1 MDATILW
8 RIRGYI
14 LLATFG
20 ALLVFGVIGHILDR
34 YFGTHPKLFIGC
46 IVLSFPVANF
56 LAIRLTKGK
65 IIPPHHS

>member
-8 RIRGYI
+8 KIRGYVM
-14 LLATFG
+14 LATFG
-20 ALLVFGVIGHILDR
+20 ALIVFGVIGHVLDR
-34 YFGTHPKLFIGC
+34 YFGTNPKLFIGF

-65 IIPPHHS
+65 IMPPQHS